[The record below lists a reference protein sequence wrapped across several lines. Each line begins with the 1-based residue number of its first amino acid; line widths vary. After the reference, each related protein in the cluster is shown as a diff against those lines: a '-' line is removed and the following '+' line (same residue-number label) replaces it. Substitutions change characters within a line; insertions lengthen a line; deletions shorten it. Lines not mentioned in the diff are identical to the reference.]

1 MKKRILKYLPILFY
15 VAALTFM
22 IVFIYED
29 EHSDAEIDENE
40 MLSNIDHT
48 IDTRSEREE
57 EFKSVFEGV
66 TVSIYDADDNPV
78 SEIPLDEWENNQ
90 DYYKKK
96 FNLN

>member
-1 MKKRILKYLPILFY
+1 MKKKILKYLPILFL

-22 IVFIYED
+22 IVFSHED
-29 EHSDAEIDENE
+29 ELSDAEIDEFE
-40 MLSNIDHT
+40 RLSNIDHT
-48 IDTRSEREE
+48 IDPRTEREE
-57 EFKSVFEGV
+57 EFTSVFEGG

-90 DYYKKK
+90 EYYNKK